1 MTGKH
6 QILMKLNKKTKHLI
20 LEIKRKYCPTLYDA
34 KTVRRWIQNG
44 KFGTEFF
51 SENFGPSLWSTLMEA
66 ITVQV
71 FYILRK
77 HCLLKIH
84 TNEYL
89 VELVPA

>member
-1 MTGKH
+1 MM
-6 QILMKLNKKTKHLI
+6 QRCKTNTDQQQFVNGSKMASLELI
-20 LEIKRKYCPTLYDA
+20 CY
-34 KTVRRWIQNG
+34 
-44 KFGTEFF
+44 F

-89 VELVPA
+89 VKLVPA

>member
-1 MTGKH
+1 MMQKCKTNTDQQQYVDGS
-6 QILMKLNKKTKHLI
+6 KLI
-20 LEIKRKYCPTLYDA
+20 CY
-34 KTVRRWIQNG
+34 
-44 KFGTEFF
+44 F
-51 SENFGPSLWSTLMEA
+51 SENFGQSLWSTLMEA

-89 VELVPA
+89 VKLVPA